1 MGQEVTRAIYDY
13 AKQEG
18 AMNQKTPAPGVSG
31 GRLQYNIRKDIVNY
45 EKSEIMTAATEIFES
60 LVKNKCMFHD
70 GAGLVR
76 FISPADLEA
85 EMELEDE
92 GEAQ

>member
-1 MGQEVTRAIYDY
+1 M
-13 AKQEG
+13 
-18 AMNQKTPAPGVSG
+18 
-31 GRLQYNIRKDIVNY
+31 NY
-45 EKSEIMTAATEIFES
+45 EKSEIMTAAAEIFES